1 MGGAERADVERA
13 DGLADDE
20 PTDDERADDEHTDDE
35 RSEEHADDGLEARVA
50 LAALASLRASL
61 ARCGRGRV
69 GGHRWAWAW
78 GWG

>member
-13 DGLADDE
+13 EGLADDE
-20 PTDDERADDEHTDDE
+20 PTDDERADDE